1 MTVEANLINMA
12 GQLADAAAGITMS
25 YFGAS
30 IEAEKKAD
38 ASPVTIADRQAE
50 AAMREIIEAEFP
62 DHGIF
67 GEEYGQ
73 ARTDAQYVWVLDPI
87 DGTKSFVIGK
97 PLFGTLIALL
107 KDGKPIVGII
117 DCAALSHRW
126 LGVEGQPTTRN
137 GKPVRTRACG
147 NLDEAW
153 MASTSPGMFLGG
165 DATAFAALKAAVRQ
179 TVWGG
184 DCHSYGLLASGNLDL
199 VAEAGMSPYDHLAL
213 VPVIEGAGGKIT
225 DWNGAALGLSSDGT
239 VLAAGDAAMHKAA
252 EILLTG

>member
-1 MTVEANLINMA
+1 MTVEANLIDLA
-12 GQLADAAAGITMS
+12 ERLADAAARITMS
-25 YFGAS
+25 YFGAH
-30 IEAEKKAD
+30 IEAERKVD
-38 ASPVTIADRQAE
+38 TSPVTVADRQAE
-50 AAMREIIEAEFP
+50 AAMREMIEAEVP

-73 ARTDAQYVWVLDPI
+73 ARTDAEYVWVLDPI

-107 KDGKPIVGII
+107 RNGKPIIGII
-117 DCAALSHRW
+117 DCPALKERW
-126 LGVEGQPTTRN
+126 LGVEGRPSTRN
-137 GKPVRTRACG
+137 GKPIETRACE

-153 MASTSPGMFLGG
+153 MASTSPGMFTGNH
-165 DATAFAALKAAVRQ
+165 ATAFAAVKAAARQ

-199 VAEAGMSPYDHLAL
+199 VVEANMSPYDHLAL

-225 DWNGAALGLSSDGT
+225 DWNGGALGLSSDGT
-239 VLAAGDAAMHKAA
+239 VLAAGDGAMHEAA
-252 EILLTG
+252 GILLTG

>member
-1 MTVEANLINMA
+1 MTIEATLVDLA
-12 GQLADAAAGITMS
+12 CRLADTAGRIAMS
-25 YFGAS
+25 HFGTALD
-30 IEAEKKAD
+30 AEKKAD

-50 AAMREIIEAEFP
+50 AAMREMIEAEVP

-73 ARTDAQYVWVLDPI
+73 VRTDAQYVWVLDPI

-107 KDGKPIVGII
+107 RDGKPVIGII
-117 DCAALSHRW
+117 DCSALNERW
-126 LGVEGQPTTRN
+126 LGVDGRPSTHNGNTIATR
-137 GKPVRTRACG
+137 TCE
-147 NLDEAW
+147 NLEDAW
-153 MASTSPGMFLGG
+153 MASTSPGMFTGG
-165 DATAFAALKAAVRQ
+165 TEAAFAKLKAATRQ

-199 VAEAGMSPYDHLAL
+199 VAEAGMNPYDYLAL
-213 VPVIEGAGGKIT
+213 VPVIEGADGMIT

-252 EILLTG
+252 VKLLTG

>member
-1 MTVEANLINMA
+1 MTIEATLVDLA
-12 GQLADAAAGITMS
+12 CRLADTAGRIAMS
-25 YFGAS
+25 HFGTALD
-30 IEAEKKAD
+30 AEKKAD

-50 AAMREIIEAEFP
+50 AAMREMIEAEVP

-73 ARTDAQYVWVLDPI
+73 VRTDAQYVWVLDPI

-107 KDGKPIVGII
+107 RDGKPVIGII
-117 DCAALSHRW
+117 DCSALNERW
-126 LGVEGQPTTRN
+126 LGVDGRPSTHNGNTIATR
-137 GKPVRTRACG
+137 TCE
-147 NLDEAW
+147 NLEDAW
-153 MASTSPGMFLGG
+153 MASTSPGMFTGG
-165 DATAFAALKAAVRQ
+165 TEAAFAKLKAATRQ

-199 VAEAGMSPYDHLAL
+199 VAEAGMNPYDYLAL
-213 VPVIEGAGGKIT
+213 VPVIEGAGGMIT

-252 EILLTG
+252 VKLLTG